1 LRDVVRRS
9 PLFSTEDIQFTSS
22 FIPLAKRVE
31 DNPSSLLFLI
41 YQNAMTSLNPTGDR
55 QVLEAGLSS
64 VKQGNYPEAI
74 KFLERFLVAQ
84 AGALNHPDAI
94 KAQMGLVMAYA
105 RSGRSKKAASL
116 CRELN
121 RSENVKVRAWAT
133 QVLGEIWE
141 AGKQG
146 SALEETDSTGFVP
159 FQETAQTGR
168 GRSVFVPP
176 AATRQESSSSEDPTQ
191 PLDRAISSSYPQGV
205 VPVVAP
211 QSQNFDPQPPTRLQ
225 RWQPLKK
232 LHPARLQWAEM
243 GTAIALFG
251 LVSGLYGAI
260 ATIPIYWTRF
270 ITSVLKWSAPIQSV
284 EIPFLA
290 IFLGLSILFIASP
303 WLLDGLLKVL
313 YGMKPLSTAMLGH
326 YSPESHRLI
335 QRVCQQQKLPLP
347 QLSVLPTEVPLSFS
361 YGCHPK
367 IARIVVSQ
375 GLLDHLADDE
385 IATLY
390 ASELGHI
397 LHWDFCLMSWVTI
410 VLQFPYTLYWQAA
423 RAGNWLK
430 ARSRLR
436 RRESRLIAI
445 VLDMDGNVCAI
456 VASFSYGLYWLLRW
470 SGLWLSRQ
478 RLEYSDR
485 AACNLTGNPN
495 GLTRALLKVAVGTAQ
510 TIQKHQQT
518 DHLLEGF
525 DLLTPL
531 GCVAPI
537 HLGSLYPHTSV
548 KSLLIWDQVNPDR
561 HWLTLNNSH
570 VLMGDRLQ
578 RITSYA
584 HHWQLTPE
592 LDLEAQPRSVSSRTL
607 LLQGAPFFGIL
618 LGYSMAQVLWFVAQ
632 ILYRF
637 GVEQIT
643 WLASDYDLFVSFML
657 LGFGLG
663 TFLRF
668 NTFFP
673 DLQKKGAPA
682 FSLPDL
688 VTKPIALPIDS
699 PYIQLE
705 GTLIGRSGLSN
716 WLGQD
721 LMLQTPTG
729 CIKLHYV
736 SQFGT
741 IGNHFP
747 PHPVDWVSQPVLVT
761 GWFRRGATPWIDA
774 DSIRTATGHTSRSG
788 HQVWSTVLAGAAV
801 LMTIVLIL

>member
-1 LRDVVRRS
+1 
-9 PLFSTEDIQFTSS
+9 
-22 FIPLAKRVE
+22 
-31 DNPSSLLFLI
+31 
-41 YQNAMTSLNPTGDR
+41 MTSIPDPAAGS
-55 QVLEAGLSS
+55 QVLEAGLAS
-64 VKQGNYPEAI
+64 VKQGNYLEAI
-74 KFLERFLVAQ
+74 KLLERFLVTQ
-84 AGALNHPDAI
+84 AGALDRPDAI

-133 QVLGEIWE
+133 QALGEIWE
-141 AGKQG
+141 AGKPG
-146 SALEETDSTGFVP
+146 SPVEETNSTGFVP
-159 FQETAQTGR
+159 FQETSQKSSQAREERPQT
-168 GRSVFVPP
+168 S
-176 AATRQESSSSEDPTQ
+176 ESHPS
-191 PLDRAISSSYPQGV
+191 
-205 VPVVAP
+205 
-211 QSQNFDPQPPTRLQ
+211 TRLQ

-232 LHPARLQWAEM
+232 LPPARLQWAEM
-243 GTAIALFG
+243 GTAIALLG
-251 LVSGLYGAI
+251 LVIGLYGAI
-260 ATIPIYWTRF
+260 STIPVYWTRF
-270 ITSVLKWSAPIQSV
+270 ITSVLKWSATIQSV
-284 EIPFLA
+284 EIPFFT
-290 IFLGLSILFIASP
+290 IFLGLSILFVASP
-303 WLLDGLLKVL
+303 WLLDALLKGL
-313 YGMKPLSTAMLGH
+313 YGMKLLSTAMLAQ

-335 QRVCQQQKLPLP
+335 QRVCQQQKLALP
-347 QLSVLPTEVPLSFS
+347 QLGVLPTDVPLSFS

-375 GLLDHLADDE
+375 GLLDHLTDDE

-410 VLQFPYTLYWQAA
+410 VLQFPYTLYSQAA

-430 ARSRLR
+430 ARSNLR
-436 RRESRLIAI
+436 RQENRLIA
-445 VLDMDGNVCAI
+445 VLLGIGGTLCAI
-456 VASFSYGLYWLLRW
+456 VASLAYGIYWLLRW

-485 AACNLTGNPN
+485 TACNLTGNPN

-510 TIQKHQQT
+510 AIQKHQQT
-518 DHLLEGF
+518 DHLLQGF

-561 HWLTLNNSH
+561 RWLALNNSH
-570 VLMGDRLQ
+570 ALMGDRLQ
-578 RITSYA
+578 RITRYA

-592 LDLEAQPRSVSSRTL
+592 FNLESQNPLVSSQI

-618 LGYSMAQVLWFVAQ
+618 LGYLMAQILWFVAQ
-632 ILYRF
+632 ILYQF

-668 NTFFP
+668 NPFFP
-673 DLQKKGAPA
+673 DLQKRGTQ
-682 FSLPDL
+682 FSASPLPDL
-688 VTKPIALPIDS
+688 VTQPSALPLS
-699 PYIQLE
+699 SQPIQLE

-721 LMLQTPTG
+721 LILQTPTG

-741 IGNHFP
+741 IGNLFP
-747 PHPVDWVSQPVLVT
+747 PHPADWVSQPVLVT

-774 DSIRTATGHTSRSG
+774 DSIRTPTGKTLRSG
-788 HQVWSTVLAGAAV
+788 HQVWSTVLAGVAV
-801 LMTIVLIL
+801 LMAIVLIL